1 MPPGW
6 TLTCKNHIPAVA
18 FHDGG
23 ADLAPAL
30 NAAAQAAK
38 TLQLG
43 IELPAQRDYQLGSQ
57 ITLENGVPYL
67 HGNGSTLAVQNS
79 VNEAALKLPN
89 GASQGEISGLT
100 LNMNAAPGVHGIL
113 GYDLHDYRIHD
124 NHILHLGQ
132 RPGHPGYGITVY
144 SGSGHTENITVEN
157 NHISAKPSNGA
168 HAHADAPV
176 GIAFNGAQQPGNPQ
190 WRDAKAPVWRQY
202 VEDGTVAE
210 ADPSRTIKHITVR
223 GNQVSGTY
231 YGVAFSTVS
240 DSEIS
245 GNHLHHNERNISLQ
259 DRSSGN
265 RVADNILTDAES
277 SAVHIA
283 YGSNN
288 NTVSDNHISSSR
300 AAGQAMLQAY
310 QDSHDNTFQANRIE
324 VVHEAANNFLYTA
337 TDSSGTT
344 FRDNIA
350 SGRVS
355 RAAIGA
361 ESVWDKAGA
370 GEEKSAYGNNMQD
383 PNLKDADV
391 DEIRHGGGFGA
402 LQNITI
408 EGNILAPAPT
418 FATAPIIY
426 LGADSSKGQHGNR
439 NIDGD
444 LDATLN
450 NNTWLG
456 ADGREA
462 IRAHESGNSH
472 VSTHGNGISHDNDGV
487 YQQGDTAYS
496 IGDYTLAASETTL
509 YLLGTANNNGTGN
522 TGDNRL
528 YGNSGANILS
538 GGAGN
543 DQLDGGDGADTL
555 TGGAGADTFTFASLL
570 DGQNLDTITDF
581 NASEGDKIALKQAV
595 FGRLSG
601 NWFAADGQAV
611 SHDTRV
617 YQKGDT
623 LYHDPDGNGSAYTA
637 TAFTKVNVALEEGH
651 FSLI

>member
-1 MPPGW
+1 MP
-6 TLTCKNHIPAVA
+6 H
-18 FHDGG
+18 
-23 ADLAPAL
+23 
-30 NAAAQAAK
+30 
-38 TLQLG
+38 
-43 IELPAQRDYQLGSQ
+43 
-57 ITLENGVPYL
+57 L
-67 HGNGSTLAVQNS
+67 HGNGSSIDVYDSVQES
-79 VNEAALKLPN
+79 ALKLLN
-89 GASQGEISGLT
+89 GASHGEISGLT
-100 LNMNAAPGVHGIL
+100 LNMAAAPGVHGIL
-113 GYDLHDYRIHD
+113 GHDLQHYHIHD
-124 NHILHLGQ
+124 NHIHNLAAL
-132 RPGHPGYGITVY
+132 PGKAAYGITVY
-144 SGSGHTENITVEN
+144 SGSGDTHDVSIEHNRID
-157 NHISAKPSNGA
+157 AKAESYGTTS
-168 HAHADAPV
+168 DTV
-176 GIAFNGAQQPGNPQ
+176 GIAFNGAQLPGTRP
-190 WRDAKAPVWRQY
+190 DAKAPVWRQY
-202 VEDGTVAE
+202 IEDGSIAE
-210 ADPSRTIKHITVR
+210 ADPSRSIKNISIS
-223 GNQVSGTY
+223 GNQISGTY
-231 YGVAFSTVS
+231 YGISLSTVS
-240 DSEIS
+240 DSEIR

-283 YGSNN
+283 YGSSG
-288 NTVSDNHISSSR
+288 NTVSDNHISSNR

-310 QDSHDNTFQANRIE
+310 QDSHDNTFQTNRIE
-324 VVHEAANNFLYTA
+324 VAHEATNNFLYTA

-350 SGRVS
+350 SGRIS

-383 PNLKDADV
+383 PNLKDADI

-408 EGNILAPAPT
+408 EGNILAPT
-418 FATAPIIY
+418 FASAPIIY

-450 NNTWLG
+450 NNAWLG
-456 ADGREA
+456 ADGREG

-472 VSTHGNGISHDNDGV
+472 VSTHGNGINHDTDGV

-496 IGDYTLAASETTL
+496 IGDYTLATNETTL

-528 YGNSGANILS
+528 YGNSGANVLS

-543 DQLDGGDGADTL
+543 DQLDSGYGADTL
-555 TGGAGADTFTFASLL
+555 TGGAGADTFTFSSLL
-570 DGQNLDTITDF
+570 DGNNIDTITDF

-595 FGRLSG
+595 FGHLHG
-601 NWFAADGQAV
+601 NWFAGDGQAV
-611 SHDTRV
+611 THETRV

-623 LYHDPDGNGSAYTA
+623 LYHDADGSGSHYQAV
-637 TAFTKVNVALEEGH
+637 AFAKVNVALDEGH
-651 FSLI
+651 FTLI